1 MEEMKIS
8 VVMSC
13 YNSERF
19 LRQSIDSILMQS
31 YREFEFIIWNDGST
45 DSTEEIIKSYHDE
58 RIRYFYAPNQGLG
71 SALAAAC
78 KEARGRYIARMDDD
92 DIAMPNRLDKELAF
106 LELHP
111 DYILVSCLCEF
122 ITEEGKVIGQSI
134 QPCTDRALKRRCNIL
149 HPGAMFCKDAYFKAG
164 GYLDIRTGQ
173 DTVLWGRMAQ

>member
-58 RIRYFYAPNQGLG
+58 RIRYFYAPN
-71 SALAAAC
+71 
-78 KEARGRYIARMDDD
+78 
-92 DIAMPNRLDKELAF
+92 
-106 LELHP
+106 
-111 DYILVSCLCEF
+111 
-122 ITEEGKVIGQSI
+122 
-134 QPCTDRALKRRCNIL
+134 
-149 HPGAMFCKDAYFKAG
+149 
-164 GYLDIRTGQ
+164 
-173 DTVLWGRMAQ
+173 